1 MDGGPATIGL
11 TSMNVC
17 CGISSTLP
25 PPKERAVEFCRR
37 IEESGVDVVSFQEVW
52 TAALFRTIR
61 THLPSYPF
69 VARATGV
76 AGQPAGGLASFSR
89 LPLRSVS
96 YESFRGSRPEESGP
110 LFRGSRA
117 LWGRLQGVLTF
128 ELAGRRTLVGNVH
141 LTANKDGDWSV
152 DNRHHRFQR
161 QQLAMFHQALQ
172 RARRDDTELVIAGG
186 DLNIPDSSPL
196 YPLVMDEGAWR
207 DPFRAVGRPTFHTE
221 LLPPGAS
228 AHRVDYLLVAGDAER
243 YPVTEPHLLF
253 TDPVQL
259 GGRKRS
265 FLSDHVALT
274 ARIALPTASSVS

>member
-17 CGISSTLP
+17 CGFSSTLP

-37 IEESGVDVVSFQEVW
+37 IEESGVDVVGFQEVW

-61 THLPSYPF
+61 AHLPSYPF

-161 QQLAMFHQALQ
+161 RQLAMFHQALQ
-172 RARRDDTELVIAGG
+172 RARRDDTELVIASG

-196 YPLVMDEGAWR
+196 YPLVVDEGAWR

>member
-96 YESFRGSRPEESGP
+96 YESFRGSRPAESGP

-161 QQLAMFHQALQ
+161 RQLAMFHRTLQ
-172 RARRDDTELVIAGG
+172 RARQNDTELMIAGG

-196 YPLVMDEGAWR
+196 YPLVVDEGAWR
-207 DPFRAVGRPTFHTE
+207 DPFRAVGRPTFHTD